1 MPNVNEELEQRKTT
15 DTEEQTNESTPAH
28 EDEDALQ
35 DVSEPVQAGNL
46 SDSDRSKLVEDPA
59 AEAGNSG
66 GGGVAR
72 LKQQWEERSRNAPAS
87 PASKPKN
94 PELEQISKMGKVKA
108 GIQEFEART
117 GKKATGNTATPP
129 ASKPAEKPETESAG
143 KKDDGN
149 TPASPASVPPP
160 DKYEL
165 LKRDV
170 SSLTEEEKEK
180 RKELIEEKYVA
191 DWKKEKEQQAKDL
204 TEGLTDDEKSK
215 EETRQSVDVP
225 EKSGAEKFLEGLDTA
240 MEVGDAISDVAD
252 AGISLGT
259 DIADAVYTGK
269 GKEDHK
275 ATSMTSNI
283 AGIATGT
290 WGTLSGGYGMFRSGQ
305 QARQKRKKG
314 DARGAALSRF
324 DVASNLFGTIS
335 GATGMASGIAG
346 LKGSDASDWLG
357 HASGIAG
364 IGGSL
369 TGMAKGICQRRSY
382 GKLAE
387 RQETE
392 DSKRKMSHRY
402 INSREKY
409 KQMKEAYNKG
419 DESARSKENRMEM
432 LKQRHD
438 HKRSKDFMEAM
449 DSAREHA
456 KIKSEA
462 GGSGI
467 LSGSLGALGGGIGLA
482 GSFAKQFGGFGGK
495 IAGAVLG
502 GISSAINFSTKGVD
516 SLAGRKEKAAG
527 KAANDTK
534 GKEYIEKKVASL
546 LKKPDAQADHITED
560 EAKLIVAK
568 RLGVDN
574 PSDYSEI
581 YKKLAERRADRILNK
596 EEGYQEVLDA
606 MGLTEDADKATILEA
621 LGVS

>member
-1 MPNVNEELEQRKTT
+1 
-15 DTEEQTNESTPAH
+15 
-28 EDEDALQ
+28 
-35 DVSEPVQAGNL
+35 
-46 SDSDRSKLVEDPA
+46 
-59 AEAGNSG
+59 
-66 GGGVAR
+66 
-72 LKQQWEERSRNAPAS
+72 
-87 PASKPKN
+87 
-94 PELEQISKMGKVKA
+94 
-108 GIQEFEART
+108 
-117 GKKATGNTATPP
+117 
-129 ASKPAEKPETESAG
+129 
-143 KKDDGN
+143 
-149 TPASPASVPPP
+149 
-160 DKYEL
+160 
-165 LKRDV
+165 
-170 SSLTEEEKEK
+170 
-180 RKELIEEKYVA
+180 
-191 DWKKEKEQQAKDL
+191 
-204 TEGLTDDEKSK
+204 
-215 EETRQSVDVP
+215 
-225 EKSGAEKFLEGLDTA
+225 
-240 MEVGDAISDVAD
+240 
-252 AGISLGT
+252 
-259 DIADAVYTGK
+259 
-269 GKEDHK
+269 
-275 ATSMTSNI
+275 
-283 AGIATGT
+283 
-290 WGTLSGGYGMFRSGQ
+290 
-305 QARQKRKKG
+305 
-314 DARGAALSRF
+314 
-324 DVASNLFGTIS
+324 
-335 GATGMASGIAG
+335 
-346 LKGSDASDWLG
+346 
-357 HASGIAG
+357 
-364 IGGSL
+364 
-369 TGMAKGICQRRSY
+369 MAKGICQRRSY